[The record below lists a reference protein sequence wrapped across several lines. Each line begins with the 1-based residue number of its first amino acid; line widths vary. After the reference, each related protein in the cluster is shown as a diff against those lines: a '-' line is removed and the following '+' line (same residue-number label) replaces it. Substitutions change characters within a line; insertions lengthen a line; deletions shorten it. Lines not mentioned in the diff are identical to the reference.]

1 MIEKG
6 LQSLYALIQM
16 YQVDSNTIDKI
27 GILSKQL
34 YAVNYKISQSK
45 NRFVLVGLKC
55 KKRKLEKQLID
66 IQNGN

>member
-34 YAVNYKISQSK
+34 YTINYKISQSK
-45 NRFVLVGLKC
+45 NRFVLVGLKY